1 MKCDKFV
8 ENHCP
13 KWIIKSYRN
22 RICRKSLSFWTIKSY
37 KIRLNLERERD
48 FGFKKK
54 ESIKILKIKWIYT
67 FYLNEI
73 A

>member
-1 MKCDKFV
+1 MEWDKFV
-8 ENHCP
+8 ENNSP
-13 KWIIKSYRN
+13 KWIIKSYK
-22 RICRKSLSFWTIKSY
+22 IQIYRKSLSFWTIKSY

-54 ESIKILKIKWIYT
+54 ESIKILKIKRIYT
-67 FYLNEI
+67 FSLNEI